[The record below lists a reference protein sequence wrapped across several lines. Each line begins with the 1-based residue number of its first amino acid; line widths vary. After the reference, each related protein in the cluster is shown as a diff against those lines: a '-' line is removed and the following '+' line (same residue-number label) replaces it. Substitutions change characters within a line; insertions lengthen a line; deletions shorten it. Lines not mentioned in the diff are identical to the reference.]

1 MPTIRWNPEVLGMNS
16 KILLFIR
23 MSRPLFLL
31 GGVLLFALGAGIAN
45 YLGTEIDWGTYF
57 LGQAVVTTLQLS
69 AQYLNE
75 YFDFPSDQAN
85 SNRTIFSGGSGA
97 VGPGKISRNTVLLSA
112 ATSLTVFAA
121 LIVLLISRQV
131 FSPTIL
137 LLLVVSFLGAFFYST
152 PPIHLARSGYGELT
166 TSILVANLVP
176 AFAFLLQYGE
186 FHRLV
191 AMSTFP
197 LTALH
202 LAMMVE
208 FEFPD
213 YSSDLKFGKNTL
225 LVRMGWE
232 KAIPFHNILII
243 SAYLLLALAAI
254 FGLPLPIVLPAFL
267 PLPLGLL
274 QIWQLRRIAAG
285 AKPTWQ
291 TLTLTGVVLFISEAY
306 LLAFAFWTR

>member
-1 MPTIRWNPEVLGMNS
+1 MNP

-31 GGVLLFALGAGIAN
+31 GGVLLFALGAGIAR
-45 YLGTEIDWGTYF
+45 YLGAEINWGSYL

-75 YFDFPSDQAN
+75 FFDFQVDQEN
-85 SNRTIFSGGSGA
+85 SNRTMFSGGSGA

-112 ATSLTVFAA
+112 ATTLTVFTA
-121 LIVLLISRQV
+121 LIVLMISNEV
-131 FSPTIL
+131 FSPSV
-137 LLLVVSFLGAFFYST
+137 LLVLVISFLGAFFYST
-152 PPIHLARSGYGELT
+152 PPISLARSGYGELT

-176 AFAFLLQYGE
+176 LFAFLLQYGE

-202 LAMMVE
+202 LAMMVV

-213 YSSDLKFGKNTL
+213 YASDLKFDKHTL
-225 LVRMGWE
+225 LIRMGWE
-232 KAIPFHNILII
+232 RAMLFHNILII
-243 SAYLLLALAAI
+243 GAYLLLALAAI
-254 FGLPLPIVLPAFL
+254 FGLPLHIVLPAFI

-274 QIWQLRRIAAG
+274 QIWQMRRIAAG
-285 AKPTWQ
+285 AKPNWN
-291 TLTLTGVVLFISEAY
+291 TLTLTGVVLFISEVY

>member
-1 MPTIRWNPEVLGMNS
+1 MNP

-31 GGVLLFALGAGIAN
+31 GGVLLFALGTGIAR
-45 YLGTEIDWGTYF
+45 YLGAQIDWGTYF

-75 YFDFPSDQAN
+75 FFDFQVDQEN
-85 SNRTIFSGGSGA
+85 SNRTMFSGGSGA

-112 ATSLTVFAA
+112 ATTLTIFTA
-121 LIVLLISRQV
+121 LIVLLISNEV
-131 FSPTIL
+131 FSPSV
-137 LLLVVSFLGAFFYST
+137 LLVLVISFLGAFFYST
-152 PPIHLARSGYGELT
+152 PPISLARSGYGELT

-176 AFAFLLQYGE
+176 LFAFLLQYGE

-213 YSSDLKFGKNTL
+213 YASDLKYGKHTL
-225 LVRMGWE
+225 LIRMGWE
-232 KAIPFHNILII
+232 RAMLFHNILII
-243 SAYLLLALAAI
+243 GAYLLLALAAI
-254 FGLPLPIVLPAFL
+254 FRLPLHIVLPAFI

-274 QIWQLRRIAAG
+274 QIWQMRRIASG
-285 AKPTWQ
+285 AKPNWN

>member
-1 MPTIRWNPEVLGMNS
+1 MDSP
-16 KILLFIR
+16 ILLFIR

-31 GGVLLFALGAGIAN
+31 GGFLLYSLGAGIAR
-45 YLGTEIDWGTYF
+45 YLGAQIDWGTYF

-75 YFDFPSDQAN
+75 YFDAPADQVN
-85 SNRTIFSGGSGA
+85 KNRTMFSGGSGA

-112 ATSLTVFAA
+112 ATALTVFAA
-121 LIVLLISRQV
+121 FTVLLISREV
-131 FSPTIL
+131 FSPTIV

-152 PPIHLARSGYGELT
+152 PPISLERTGYGELT
-166 TSILVANLVP
+166 TSFLVANLVP
-176 AFAFLLQYGE
+176 TFAFILQFGE

-202 LAMMVE
+202 LAMMLE

-213 YSSDLKFGKNTL
+213 YASDLKFEKNTL

-232 KAIPFHNILII
+232 RAMLLHNILIA
-243 SAYLLLALAAI
+243 SAYLLFALAAM
-254 FGLPLPIVLPAFL
+254 FGLPLAIVLPALL
-267 PLPLGLL
+267 PLPVGLL
-274 QIWQLRRIAAG
+274 QIWQMRRIAAG
-285 AKPTWQ
+285 AKPNWRN
-291 TLTLTGVVLFISEAY
+291 LTLTGIVLFVSEVY